1 MKKNHQQIILF
12 SIVLSF
18 LVLIYF
24 FRPSI
29 WQDRIVTYLNNQLND
44 SGWMIKNSDF
54 SGHLF
59 TQVSSNDI
67 VLLKLDG
74 SIVTFPSINARI
86 KIIPLLLGRVTLNQ
100 LTVSNATIKPSMTFQ
115 DNKSDQNI
123 AVFDPSSFPISI
135 KNLYIDGSLYIPFED
150 SLLSLIHI

>member
-67 VLLKLDG
+67 VLSKLDG
-74 SIVTFPSINARI
+74 STVTFPSINARI
-86 KIIPLLLGRVTLNQ
+86 KIIPLLK
-100 LTVSNATIKPSMTFQ
+100 I
-115 DNKSDQNI
+115 
-123 AVFDPSSFPISI
+123 
-135 KNLYIDGSLYIPFED
+135 
-150 SLLSLIHI
+150 